1 MADTEEK
8 TIITIDENAR
18 TLSCKDK
25 VLIGVESDYEAKR
38 IYFVAPKFIWM
49 DKKIDLS
56 SPEVK
61 IYVKYKNAYSEPYY
75 VECTDKDKNV
85 IETDA
90 SKISFSW
97 LIGDTATLR
106 KGNVTFSVWFR
117 KGTLETN
124 SEGVKELKN
133 VTNEWHTT
141 TITGEVLAGIDTST
155 ATEEIIQ
162 DKTASIY
169 ALYERIYS
177 TEKSFTITAQA
188 AKDDINK
195 YKTDA
200 ETAAQAAK
208 ADAETARTE
217 ANNAKTDAL
226 HEISRAQITVE
237 DSINT
242 AKNTALSSINTKVNE
257 ANAAK
262 DTAVAAQAAAESAKT
277 DAETAKTDAE
287 TAKTAVEN
295 MKYYSIDYDANTYT
309 LTITYNKGTT
319 TS

>member
-38 IYFVAPKFIWM
+38 LYFVAPKFIWM
-49 DKKIDLS
+49 DQKIDLS
-56 SPEVK
+56 SPDVK

-75 VECTDKDKNV
+75 IECTDKKVD
-85 IETDA
+85 ETDN
-90 SKISFSW
+90 SKITFSW

-169 ALYERIYS
+169 ALYERIYA
-177 TEKSFTITAQA
+177 TEGSFTAAAQN

-200 ETAAQAAK
+200 EIAAQAAQVN
-208 ADAETARTE
+208 AQTAAQE
-217 ANNAKTDAL
+217 ANNAKTEALTAISSAKTDAL
-226 HEISRAQITVE
+226 N
-237 DSINT
+237 SINP
-242 AKNTALSSINTKVNE
+242 KVNE
-257 ANAAK
+257 ANVAK
-262 DTAVAAQAAAESAKT
+262 DTAVAAQAAAETAQAAAEIAKT
-277 DAETAKTDAE
+277 EAE

-295 MKYYSIDYDANTYT
+295 MKYYSINYDANTYT
-309 LTITYNKGTT
+309 LTITYNNGTT

>member
-49 DKKIDLS
+49 DQKIDLS
-56 SPEVK
+56 SPDVK

-75 VECTDKDKNV
+75 IECTDKKVD
-85 IETDA
+85 ETDT
-90 SKISFSW
+90 SKITFSW

-124 SEGVKELKN
+124 SEGVKVLKN

-162 DKTASIY
+162 DQTSSIY
-169 ALYERIYS
+169 ALYERIYA
-177 TEKSFTITAQA
+177 TEGSFTTAAQA

-217 ANNAKTDAL
+217 ANSAKTDAL
-226 HEISRAQITVE
+226 TAIS
-237 DSINT
+237 
-242 AKNTALSSINTKVNE
+242 
-257 ANAAK
+257 
-262 DTAVAAQAAAESAKT
+262 SAKT
-277 DAETAKTDAE
+277 DALSSISTNVNEVRAAKNAAVAAKNEAVAAKNEAVTAKNTVVE
-287 TAKTAVEN
+287 AKTAIEN
-295 MKYYSIDYDANTYT
+295 MKYYSIAYDANTYT
-309 LTITYNKGTT
+309 LTITYNDGTT

>member
-38 IYFVAPKFIWM
+38 LYFVAPKFIWM

-56 SPEVK
+56 SPDVK

-75 VECTDKDKNV
+75 VECTDKKVD
-85 IETDA
+85 ETDN
-90 SKISFSW
+90 SKITFSW

-117 KGTLETN
+117 KGELKTN
-124 SEGVKELKN
+124 SEGVTELKN

-177 TEKSFTITAQA
+177 TEKSFTVTAQNAKNDINTYKEAAEIAAQDAQA
-188 AKDDINK
+188 A
-195 YKTDA
+195 
-200 ETAAQAAK
+200 
-208 ADAETARTE
+208 AETARTE
-217 ANNAKTDAL
+217 ANSAKTDAL
-226 HEISRAQITVE
+226 TAISGAQTTAE
-237 DSINT
+237 NAINS
-242 AKNTALSSINTKVNE
+242 AKNAALSSINPKVNE
-257 ANAAK
+257 ANVAK
-262 DTAVAAQAAAESAKT
+262 DTAVAAQAAAETAKT
-277 DAETAKTDAE
+277 AAETAKADAE
-287 TAKTAVEN
+287 RAKTAVEN
-295 MKYYSIDYDANTYT
+295 MKYYSIEYDANTYT
-309 LTITYNKGTT
+309 LTITYNDGTT

>member
-49 DKKIDLS
+49 DQKIDLS
-56 SPEVK
+56 SQDVK

-75 VECTDKDKNV
+75 VECTDKKVD
-85 IETDA
+85 ETDT
-90 SKISFSW
+90 SKITFSW

-177 TEKSFTITAQA
+177 TEKSFTVTAQNAKNDINEYKEAAKTAAQDAQA
-188 AKDDINK
+188 A
-195 YKTDA
+195 
-200 ETAAQAAK
+200 
-208 ADAETARTE
+208 AETARTE
-217 ANNAKTDAL
+217 AETAKTEALDA
-226 HEISRAQITVE
+226 
-237 DSINT
+237 INVKET
-242 AKNTALSSINTKVNE
+242 ASLTAIDAKKTDVLSSINTKVNE

-262 DTAVAAQAAAESAKT
+262 DTAVAAQAAAETAQAA
-277 DAETAKTDAE
+277 AETAKNE
-287 TAKTAVEN
+287 VVEVKTSIEK
-295 MKYYSIDYDANTYT
+295 MKYYSIEYDEKTFT
-309 LTITYNKGTT
+309 LTITYNDGTT

>member
-38 IYFVAPKFIWM
+38 LYFVAPKFIWM
-49 DKKIDLS
+49 DQKIDLS
-56 SPEVK
+56 SPDVK

-75 VECTDKDKNV
+75 IECTDKKVD
-85 IETDA
+85 ETDT
-90 SKISFSW
+90 SKITFSW

-106 KGNVTFSVWFR
+106 KGNVTFSIWFR

-169 ALYERIYS
+169 ALYERIYA
-177 TEKSFTITAQA
+177 TEGSFTTAAQA

-200 ETAAQAAK
+200 ETAAQAAQVN
-208 ADAETARTE
+208 AQTAAQE
-217 ANNAKTDAL
+217 ANNAKTTAL
-226 HEISRAQITVE
+226 HEISDAKE
-237 DSINT
+237 AALGSISTN
-242 AKNTALSSINTKVNE
+242 VNE
-257 ANAAK
+257 AKAAK
-262 DTAVAAQAAAESAKT
+262 TEAVDAKNVAVAAKNEAV
-277 DAETAKTDAE
+277 TAKGE
-287 TAKTAVEN
+287 VIEAKTAIEK
-295 MKYYSIDYDANTYT
+295 MKYYSIEYDEKTFT
-309 LTITYNKGTT
+309 LTITYNDGTT

>member
-38 IYFVAPKFIWM
+38 LYFVAPKFIWM
-49 DKKIDLS
+49 DQKIDLS
-56 SPEVK
+56 SPDVK

-75 VECTDKDKNV
+75 VECTDKDKNIV
-85 IETDA
+85 GTDD

-133 VTNEWHTT
+133 ITNEWHTT

-169 ALYERIYS
+169 ALYERIYA
-177 TEKSFTITAQA
+177 TEGSFTAAAQN

-200 ETAAQAAK
+200 EIAAQAAQVN
-208 ADAETARTE
+208 AQTAAQE
-217 ANNAKTDAL
+217 ANNAKTEAL
-226 HEISRAQITVE
+226 TAIS
-237 DSINT
+237 
-242 AKNTALSSINTKVNE
+242 
-257 ANAAK
+257 
-262 DTAVAAQAAAESAKT
+262 SAKT
-277 DAETAKTDAE
+277 DALNSISANVNEVRVAKNATVAAKDEAIAAKNEAVTAKNTVVE
-287 TAKTAVEN
+287 AKTAIEN
-295 MKYYSIDYDANTYT
+295 MKYYSIAYDESTYT
-309 LTITYNKGTT
+309 LTITYNNGTT

>member
-38 IYFVAPKFIWM
+38 LYFVAPKFIWM
-49 DKKIDLS
+49 DQKIDLS
-56 SPEVK
+56 SPDVK

-75 VECTDKDKNV
+75 VECTDKKID
-85 IETDA
+85 ETDT
-90 SKISFSW
+90 SKITFSW

-106 KGNVTFSVWFR
+106 KGNITFSVWFR

-124 SEGVKELKN
+124 SEGIKVLKN

-169 ALYERIYS
+169 ALYERIYA
-177 TEKSFTITAQA
+177 TEKSFTSAAQD
-188 AKDDINK
+188 AKNDINK

-217 ANNAKTDAL
+217 ANSAKTDAL
-226 HEISRAQITVE
+226 TAIS
-237 DSINT
+237 
-242 AKNTALSSINTKVNE
+242 
-257 ANAAK
+257 
-262 DTAVAAQAAAESAKT
+262 SAKT
-277 DAETAKTDAE
+277 DALSSISTNVNEAKAAKTEAVAAKTEAVAAKTAAE
-287 TAKTAVEN
+287 TAKTAAETAKTEIEK
-295 MKYYSIDYDANTYT
+295 MKYYSIEYDEKTFT
-309 LTITYNKGTT
+309 LTITYNDGTT

>member
-49 DKKIDLS
+49 DQRIDLS
-56 SPEVK
+56 SQDVK

-75 VECTDKDKNV
+75 VECTDKKVD
-85 IETDA
+85 ETDA
-90 SKISFSW
+90 SKITFSW

-177 TEKSFTITAQA
+177 TEKSFTVTAQN
-188 AKDDINK
+188 AKNDINT
-195 YKTDA
+195 YKEAA

-208 ADAETARTE
+208 VDAETARTE

-242 AKNTALSSINTKVNE
+242 AKNAALSSINTKVNE
-257 ANAAK
+257 ANTAK
-262 DTAVAAQAAAESAKT
+262 DTAVAAQAAAETAQT
-277 DAETAKTDAE
+277 AAETAQAAAE

-295 MKYYSIDYDANTYT
+295 MKYYSINYDPNTYT
-309 LTITYNKGTT
+309 LTITYNDGTT

>member
-38 IYFVAPKFIWM
+38 LYFVAPKFIWM
-49 DKKIDLS
+49 DQKIDLS
-56 SPEVK
+56 SPDVK

-75 VECTDKDKNV
+75 VECTDKKID
-85 IETDA
+85 ETDT
-90 SKISFSW
+90 SKITFSW

-169 ALYERIYS
+169 ALYERIYA
-177 TEKSFTITAQA
+177 TEKSFTSAAQD
-188 AKDDINK
+188 AKNDINK

-217 ANNAKTDAL
+217 ANSAKTDAL
-226 HEISRAQITVE
+226 TAIS
-237 DSINT
+237 
-242 AKNTALSSINTKVNE
+242 
-257 ANAAK
+257 
-262 DTAVAAQAAAESAKT
+262 SAKT
-277 DAETAKTDAE
+277 DALSSISTNVNEAKAAKTEAVAAKTEAVAAKTAAE
-287 TAKTAVEN
+287 TAKTAAETAKTEIEK
-295 MKYYSIDYDANTYT
+295 MKYYSIEYDEKTFT
-309 LTITYNKGTT
+309 LTITYNDGTT

>member
-38 IYFVAPKFIWM
+38 LYFVAPKFIWM
-49 DKKIDLS
+49 DQKIDLS
-56 SPEVK
+56 SPDVK

-75 VECTDKDKNV
+75 VECTDKKID
-85 IETDA
+85 ETDN
-90 SKISFSW
+90 SKITFSW

-124 SEGVKELKN
+124 SEGIKVLKN

-169 ALYERIYS
+169 ALYERIYA
-177 TEKSFTITAQA
+177 TQGSFTTAAQA

-217 ANNAKTDAL
+217 ANSAKTDAL
-226 HEISRAQITVE
+226 TAIS
-237 DSINT
+237 
-242 AKNTALSSINTKVNE
+242 
-257 ANAAK
+257 
-262 DTAVAAQAAAESAKT
+262 SAKT
-277 DAETAKTDAE
+277 DALSSISTNVNEAKAAKTEAVAAKTAAETAKTAAE

-295 MKYYSIDYDANTYT
+295 MKYYSIEYDANTFT
-309 LTITYNKGTT
+309 LTITYNDGTT

>member
-38 IYFVAPKFIWM
+38 LYFVAPKFIWM
-49 DKKIDLS
+49 DQKIDLS
-56 SPEVK
+56 SENVK

-75 VECTDKDKNV
+75 IECTDKKVD
-85 IETDA
+85 ETDN
-90 SKISFSW
+90 SKITFSW

-169 ALYERIYS
+169 ALYERIYA
-177 TEKSFTITAQA
+177 TEKSFTVAAQNAKNDINEYKEAAKTAAQDAQA
-188 AKDDINK
+188 A
-195 YKTDA
+195 
-200 ETAAQAAK
+200 
-208 ADAETARTE
+208 AETARTE
-217 ANNAKTDAL
+217 ANSAKTDAL
-226 HEISRAQITVE
+226 TTISGAQTTAE
-237 DSINT
+237 NAINS

-257 ANAAK
+257 ANTAK
-262 DTAVAAQAAAESAKT
+262 DTAVAAKTEAVAAKT
-277 DAETAKTDAE
+277 AAETAKTDAE

-295 MKYYSIDYDANTYT
+295 MKYYSIEYDANTYT
-309 LTITYNKGTT
+309 LTITYNDGTT

>member
-38 IYFVAPKFIWM
+38 LYFVAPKFIWM
-49 DKKIDLS
+49 DQKIDLS
-56 SPEVK
+56 SENVK

-75 VECTDKDKNV
+75 IECTDKKVD
-85 IETDA
+85 ETDN
-90 SKISFSW
+90 SKITFSW

-106 KGNVTFSVWFR
+106 KGNVIFSVWFR

-169 ALYERIYS
+169 ALYERIYA
-177 TEKSFTITAQA
+177 TEKSFTVAAQNAKNDINEYKEAAKTAAQDAQA
-188 AKDDINK
+188 A
-195 YKTDA
+195 
-200 ETAAQAAK
+200 
-208 ADAETARTE
+208 AETARTE
-217 ANNAKTDAL
+217 ANSAKTDAL
-226 HEISRAQITVE
+226 TTISGAQTTAE
-237 DSINT
+237 NAINS

-257 ANAAK
+257 ANTAK
-262 DTAVAAQAAAESAKT
+262 DTAVAAQAAAETAQAA
-277 DAETAKTDAE
+277 AETARTEANS
-287 TAKTAVEN
+287 AKTAVEN
-295 MKYYSIDYDANTYT
+295 MKYYSIEYDANTYT
-309 LTITYNKGTT
+309 LTITYNNGTT

>member
-38 IYFVAPKFIWM
+38 LYFVAPKFIWM
-49 DKKIDLS
+49 DQKIDLS
-56 SPEVK
+56 SPDVK

-75 VECTDKDKNV
+75 IECTDKKVD
-85 IETDA
+85 ETDT
-90 SKISFSW
+90 SKITFSW

-117 KGTLETN
+117 KGKLETN
-124 SEGVKELKN
+124 SQGVTELKN

-177 TEKSFTITAQA
+177 TEKSFTVAAQN
-188 AKDDINK
+188 AKNDINK
-195 YKTDA
+195 YKEAA
-200 ETAAQAAK
+200 ETAARDAQAA
-208 ADAETARTE
+208 AETARTE
-217 ANNAKTDAL
+217 ANSAKTDAL
-226 HEISRAQITVE
+226 TTISGAKTDALNSISANVNEVRAAKNATVAAKDE
-237 DSINT
+237 AIAAKNEAVT
-242 AKNTALSSINTKVNE
+242 AKNTVVE
-257 ANAAK
+257 
-262 DTAVAAQAAAESAKT
+262 
-277 DAETAKTDAE
+277 
-287 TAKTAVEN
+287 AKTAIEN
-295 MKYYSIDYDANTYT
+295 MKYYSIAYDESTYT
-309 LTITYNKGTT
+309 LTITYNNGTT

>member
-49 DKKIDLS
+49 DQRIDLS
-56 SPEVK
+56 SPDVK

-133 VTNEWHTT
+133 ITNEWHTT

-162 DKTASIY
+162 DRTSSIY
-169 ALYERIYS
+169 SLYERIYA
-177 TEKSFTITAQA
+177 TEGSFTSAAQD
-188 AKDDINK
+188 AKNDINK

-200 ETAAQAAK
+200 ETAAQAAQVN
-208 ADAETARTE
+208 AQTAAQE
-217 ANNAKTDAL
+217 ANNAKTEAL
-226 HEISRAQITVE
+226 TAIS
-237 DSINT
+237 
-242 AKNTALSSINTKVNE
+242 
-257 ANAAK
+257 
-262 DTAVAAQAAAESAKT
+262 SAKT
-277 DAETAKTDAE
+277 DALNSISANVNEVRAAKNATVAAKTEAVAAKTAAE
-287 TAKTAVEN
+287 TAKTEIEK
-295 MKYYSIDYDANTYT
+295 MKYYSIDYDPNTYT
-309 LTITYNKGTT
+309 LTITYNDGTT

>member
-49 DKKIDLS
+49 DQKIDLS
-56 SPEVK
+56 SPDVK

-162 DKTASIY
+162 DKTSSIY
-169 ALYERIYS
+169 ALYERIYA
-177 TEKSFTITAQA
+177 TEGSFTTAAQA

-200 ETAAQAAK
+200 ETAARAAK

-217 ANNAKTDAL
+217 ANRAKTDAL
-226 HEISRAQITVE
+226 TAISSAETDALSSISTNVNEVRAAKNATVAAKDE
-237 DSINT
+237 AIAAKNEAVT
-242 AKNTALSSINTKVNE
+242 AKNTVVE
-257 ANAAK
+257 
-262 DTAVAAQAAAESAKT
+262 
-277 DAETAKTDAE
+277 
-287 TAKTAVEN
+287 AKTAIEN
-295 MKYYSIDYDANTYT
+295 MKYYSIEYDANTYT
-309 LTITYNKGTT
+309 LTITYNNGTT

>member
-38 IYFVAPKFIWM
+38 IYFIAPKFIWM
-49 DKKIDLS
+49 DQRIDLNS
-56 SPEVK
+56 QDVK

-75 VECTDKDKNV
+75 VECTDKKVD
-85 IETDA
+85 ETDA
-90 SKISFSW
+90 SKITFSW

-177 TEKSFTITAQA
+177 TEKSFTVAAQN
-188 AKDDINK
+188 AKNDINT
-195 YKTDA
+195 YKEAA
-200 ETAAQAAK
+200 ETAARDAQAT
-208 ADAETARTE
+208 AETARTE
-217 ANNAKTDAL
+217 ANSAKTDAL
-226 HEISRAQITVE
+226 TAISGAQTTAENAVN
-237 DSINT
+237 S
-242 AKNTALSSINTKVNE
+242 AKNTALSSINPKVNE
-257 ANAAK
+257 ANVAK
-262 DTAVAAQAAAESAKT
+262 DTAVAAQTA
-277 DAETAKTDAE
+277 AETAQTAAETAQAAAE

-295 MKYYSIDYDANTYT
+295 MKYYSINYDPNTYT
-309 LTITYNKGTT
+309 LTITYNNGTT

>member
-38 IYFVAPKFIWM
+38 LYFVAPKFIWM

-56 SPEVK
+56 SPDVK

-75 VECTDKDKNV
+75 VECTDKKVD
-85 IETDA
+85 ETDN
-90 SKISFSW
+90 SKITFSW

-117 KGTLETN
+117 KGELKTN
-124 SEGVKELKN
+124 SEGVTELKN

-177 TEKSFTITAQA
+177 TEKSFTVAAQN
-188 AKDDINK
+188 AKNDIIK

-200 ETAAQAAK
+200 EAAAQAAK
-208 ADAETARTE
+208 VDAETARTE
-217 ANNAKTDAL
+217 ANSAKTDAL

-262 DTAVAAQAAAESAKT
+262 DTAVAAKT
-277 DAETAKTDAE
+277 AAETAQANAE
-287 TAKTAVEN
+287 TAKTAVETAKTAIEK
-295 MKYYSIDYDANTYT
+295 MKYYSIEYDEKTFT
-309 LTITYNKGTT
+309 LTITYNDGTT

>member
-38 IYFVAPKFIWM
+38 LYFVAPKFIWM

-56 SPEVK
+56 SPDVK

-75 VECTDKDKNV
+75 VECTDKKVD
-85 IETDA
+85 ETDA
-90 SKISFSW
+90 SKITFSW

-124 SEGVKELKN
+124 SEGVIELKN

-169 ALYERIYS
+169 ALYERIYA
-177 TEKSFTITAQA
+177 TQGSFTAAAQA

-217 ANNAKTDAL
+217 ANSAKTDAL
-226 HEISRAQITVE
+226 TAIS
-237 DSINT
+237 
-242 AKNTALSSINTKVNE
+242 
-257 ANAAK
+257 
-262 DTAVAAQAAAESAKT
+262 SAKT
-277 DAETAKTDAE
+277 DALNSISTNVNEAKAAKTEAVAAKTAAE
-287 TAKTAVEN
+287 TAKNEAVTAKGEVIEAKTAIEK
-295 MKYYSIDYDANTYT
+295 MKYYSIEYDEKTFT
-309 LTITYNKGTT
+309 LTITYNDGTT

>member
-38 IYFVAPKFIWM
+38 LYFVAPKFIWM

-56 SPEVK
+56 SPDVK

-75 VECTDKDKNV
+75 VECTDKKVD
-85 IETDA
+85 ETDA
-90 SKISFSW
+90 SKITFSW

-124 SEGVKELKN
+124 SEGVIELKN

-169 ALYERIYS
+169 ALYERIYA
-177 TEKSFTITAQA
+177 TQGSFTAAAQS

-217 ANNAKTDAL
+217 ANSAKTDAL
-226 HEISRAQITVE
+226 TAIS
-237 DSINT
+237 
-242 AKNTALSSINTKVNE
+242 
-257 ANAAK
+257 
-262 DTAVAAQAAAESAKT
+262 SAKT
-277 DAETAKTDAE
+277 DALSSISTNVNEAKAAKTEAVAAKTEAVTAKGE
-287 TAKTAVEN
+287 VIEAKTAIEN
-295 MKYYSIDYDANTYT
+295 MKYYSIEYDANTYT
-309 LTITYNKGTT
+309 LTITYNDGTT

>member
-49 DKKIDLS
+49 DQRIDLS
-56 SPEVK
+56 SQDVK

-75 VECTDKDKNV
+75 VECTDKKVD
-85 IETDA
+85 ETDA
-90 SKISFSW
+90 SKITFSW

-106 KGNVTFSVWFR
+106 KGNVTFSIWFR

-162 DKTASIY
+162 DKTSSIY

-177 TEKSFTITAQA
+177 TEKSFTVTAQN
-188 AKDDINK
+188 AKNDINT
-195 YKTDA
+195 YKEAA

-242 AKNTALSSINTKVNE
+242 AKNAALSSINTKVNE
-257 ANAAK
+257 ANTAK
-262 DTAVAAQAAAESAKT
+262 DTAVAAQAAAETAKT
-277 DAETAKTDAE
+277 AAETAQAAAE

-295 MKYYSIDYDANTYT
+295 MKYYSINYDPNTYT
-309 LTITYNKGTT
+309 LTITYNDGTT

>member
-38 IYFVAPKFIWM
+38 LYFVAPKFIWM
-49 DKKIDLS
+49 DQKIDLS
-56 SPEVK
+56 SPDVK

-75 VECTDKDKNV
+75 IECTDKKVD
-85 IETDA
+85 ETDT
-90 SKISFSW
+90 SKITFSW

-124 SEGVKELKN
+124 SQGVTELKN

-169 ALYERIYS
+169 ALYERIYA
-177 TEKSFTITAQA
+177 TEKSFTSAAQD
-188 AKDDINK
+188 AKNDINK

-217 ANNAKTDAL
+217 ANSAKTDAL
-226 HEISRAQITVE
+226 TAIS
-237 DSINT
+237 
-242 AKNTALSSINTKVNE
+242 
-257 ANAAK
+257 
-262 DTAVAAQAAAESAKT
+262 SAKT
-277 DAETAKTDAE
+277 DALSSISTNVNEAKAAKTEAVAAKTAAE
-287 TAKTAVEN
+287 TAKTEIEK
-295 MKYYSIDYDANTYT
+295 MKYYSIEYDEKTFT
-309 LTITYNKGTT
+309 LTITYNDGTT

>member
-38 IYFVAPKFIWM
+38 LYFVAPKFIWM
-49 DKKIDLS
+49 DQKIDLS
-56 SPEVK
+56 SPDVK

-75 VECTDKDKNV
+75 IECTDKKVD
-85 IETDA
+85 ETDT
-90 SKISFSW
+90 SKITFSW

-162 DKTASIY
+162 DQTSSIY
-169 ALYERIYS
+169 SLYERIYS
-177 TEKSFTITAQA
+177 TEKSFTITAQN

-195 YKTDA
+195 YKADA

-208 ADAETARTE
+208 VDAETARTE
-217 ANNAKTDAL
+217 ANNAKTEAL
-226 HEISRAQITVE
+226 TAIS
-237 DSINT
+237 
-242 AKNTALSSINTKVNE
+242 
-257 ANAAK
+257 
-262 DTAVAAQAAAESAKT
+262 SAKT
-277 DAETAKTDAE
+277 DALNSISANVNEVRAAKNAAVAAKDEAIAAKNEAVTAKNTVVE
-287 TAKTAVEN
+287 AKTAIEN
-295 MKYYSIDYDANTYT
+295 MKYYSIEYDANTYT
-309 LTITYNKGTT
+309 LTITYNNGTT

>member
-38 IYFVAPKFIWM
+38 LYFVAPKFIWM
-49 DKKIDLS
+49 DQKIDLS
-56 SPEVK
+56 SPDVK

-75 VECTDKDKNV
+75 IECTDKKVD
-85 IETDA
+85 ETDT
-90 SKISFSW
+90 SKITFSW

-169 ALYERIYS
+169 ALYERIYA
-177 TEKSFTITAQA
+177 TEGSFTTAAQA

-217 ANNAKTDAL
+217 ANSAKTDAL
-226 HEISRAQITVE
+226 TAIS
-237 DSINT
+237 
-242 AKNTALSSINTKVNE
+242 
-257 ANAAK
+257 
-262 DTAVAAQAAAESAKT
+262 SAKT
-277 DAETAKTDAE
+277 DALSSISTNINEVRAAKDEAVAAKNEAVTAKNEAVTAKNTVVE
-287 TAKTAVEN
+287 AKTAIEN
-295 MKYYSIDYDANTYT
+295 MKYYSIAYDESTFT
-309 LTITYNKGTT
+309 LTITYNNGTT

>member
-38 IYFVAPKFIWM
+38 LYFVAPKFIWM
-49 DKKIDLS
+49 DQKIDLS
-56 SPEVK
+56 SPDVK

-75 VECTDKDKNV
+75 VECTDKKVD
-85 IETDA
+85 ETDT
-90 SKISFSW
+90 SKITFSW

-117 KGTLETN
+117 KGKLETN

-177 TEKSFTITAQA
+177 TEKSFTIAAQN

-200 ETAAQAAK
+200 EIAAQAAQVN
-208 ADAETARTE
+208 AQTAAQE
-217 ANNAKTDAL
+217 ANNAKTEAL
-226 HEISRAQITVE
+226 TAIS
-237 DSINT
+237 
-242 AKNTALSSINTKVNE
+242 
-257 ANAAK
+257 
-262 DTAVAAQAAAESAKT
+262 SAKT
-277 DAETAKTDAE
+277 DALNSISANVNEVRAAKNATVAAKDEAIAAKNEAVTAKNTVVE
-287 TAKTAVEN
+287 AKTAIEN
-295 MKYYSIDYDANTYT
+295 MKYYSIDYDPNTYT
-309 LTITYNKGTT
+309 LTITYNNGTT

>member
-56 SPEVK
+56 STNVK

-75 VECTDKDKNV
+75 VECTDKKVD
-85 IETDA
+85 ETDN
-90 SKISFSW
+90 SKITFSW

-117 KGTLETN
+117 IGTLETN
-124 SEGVKELKN
+124 SEGIEELKN

-162 DKTASIY
+162 DKTSSIY
-169 ALYERIYS
+169 ALYERIYA
-177 TEKSFTITAQA
+177 TQGSFTATAQA

-200 ETAAQAAK
+200 ETAAREAK
-208 ADAETARTE
+208 LNAETARTE
-217 ANNAKTDAL
+217 AHSALTEISTAKTEAVGAIDNLVSQA
-226 HEISRAQITVE
+226 
-237 DSINT
+237 NT
-242 AKNTALSSINTKVNE
+242 AKRE
-257 ANAAK
+257 AVDAKNA
-262 DTAVAAQAAAESAKT
+262 AVAAKTAAETAQANAET
-277 DAETAKTDAE
+277 AQTAVETAKTE
-287 TAKTAVEN
+287 IEN
-295 MKYYSIDYDANTYT
+295 MKYYSIDYDPNTYT
-309 LTITYNKGTT
+309 LTITYNNGTT

>member
-38 IYFVAPKFIWM
+38 LYFIAPKFIWM
-49 DKKIDLS
+49 DQKIDLS
-56 SPEVK
+56 SPDVK

-75 VECTDKDKNV
+75 IECTDKKVD
-85 IETDA
+85 ETDT
-90 SKISFSW
+90 SKITFSW

-124 SEGVKELKN
+124 SEGIKVLKN

-162 DKTASIY
+162 DKTSSIY
-169 ALYERIYS
+169 ALYERIYA
-177 TEKSFTITAQA
+177 TQGSFTTAAQA

-208 ADAETARTE
+208 VDAETARTE
-217 ANNAKTDAL
+217 ANSAKTEALTAISSAKTDAL
-226 HEISRAQITVE
+226 NSISANVNEVRAAKNAAVAAKDEAIAAKNEAV
-237 DSINT
+237 T
-242 AKNTALSSINTKVNE
+242 AKNTVVE
-257 ANAAK
+257 
-262 DTAVAAQAAAESAKT
+262 
-277 DAETAKTDAE
+277 
-287 TAKTAVEN
+287 AKTAIEN
-295 MKYYSIDYDANTYT
+295 MKYYSIEYDANTYT
-309 LTITYNKGTT
+309 LTITYNNGTT

>member
-38 IYFVAPKFIWM
+38 LYFVAPKFIWM
-49 DKKIDLS
+49 DQKIDLS

-75 VECTDKDKNV
+75 IECTDKKVD
-85 IETDA
+85 ETDT
-90 SKISFSW
+90 SKITFSW

-162 DKTASIY
+162 DKTSSIY
-169 ALYERIYS
+169 ALYERIYA
-177 TEKSFTITAQA
+177 TQGSFTAAAQN

-200 ETAAQAAK
+200 EIAAQAAQVN
-208 ADAETARTE
+208 AQTAAQE
-217 ANNAKTDAL
+217 ANNAKTEAL
-226 HEISRAQITVE
+226 TAISSAKE
-237 DSINT
+237 AALGSISTN
-242 AKNTALSSINTKVNE
+242 VNE
-257 ANAAK
+257 AKAAK
-262 DTAVAAQAAAESAKT
+262 TEAVAAKT
-277 DAETAKTDAE
+277 AAETAKNEAVTAKGE
-287 TAKTAVEN
+287 VIEAKTAVEN
-295 MKYYSIDYDANTYT
+295 MKYYSIEYDANTYT
-309 LTITYNKGTT
+309 LTITYNNGTT

>member
-49 DKKIDLS
+49 DQRIDLS

-75 VECTDKDKNV
+75 VECTDKDKNIV
-85 IETDA
+85 GTDD

-133 VTNEWHTT
+133 ITNEWHTT

-169 ALYERIYS
+169 ALYERIYA
-177 TEKSFTITAQA
+177 TQGSFTAAAQA

-200 ETAAQAAK
+200 ETAAREAK
-208 ADAETARTE
+208 LNAETARTE
-217 ANNAKTDAL
+217 AHSAL
-226 HEISRAQITVE
+226 TEISTAKIEAVGAIDNLVSQA
-237 DSINT
+237 NT
-242 AKNTALSSINTKVNE
+242 AKRE
-257 ANAAK
+257 AVDAKNA
-262 DTAVAAQAAAESAKT
+262 AVAAKT
-277 DAETAKTDAE
+277 AAETAQANAETAQTAVE
-287 TAKTAVEN
+287 TAKTAIEN
-295 MKYYSIDYDANTYT
+295 MQYYSIAYDESTFT
-309 LTITYNKGTT
+309 LTITYNNGTT

>member
-38 IYFVAPKFIWM
+38 LYFVAPKFIWM
-49 DKKIDLS
+49 DQKIDLS
-56 SPEVK
+56 SPDVK

-75 VECTDKDKNV
+75 VECTDKKID
-85 IETDA
+85 ETDT
-90 SKISFSW
+90 SKITFSW

-106 KGNVTFSVWFR
+106 KGNITFSVWFR
-117 KGTLETN
+117 KGTLEIN
-124 SEGVKELKN
+124 SEGIKVLKN

-169 ALYERIYS
+169 ALYERIYA
-177 TEKSFTITAQA
+177 TEKSFTVAAQNAKNDINEYKEAAKTAAQDAQA
-188 AKDDINK
+188 A
-195 YKTDA
+195 
-200 ETAAQAAK
+200 
-208 ADAETARTE
+208 AETARTE
-217 ANNAKTDAL
+217 ANSAKIDAL
-226 HEISRAQITVE
+226 TAISGAQTTAE
-237 DSINT
+237 NAINST
-242 AKNTALSSINTKVNE
+242 KNTALSSINTKVNE
-257 ANAAK
+257 ANTAK
-262 DTAVAAQAAAESAKT
+262 DTAVAAQVAAETAQAA
-277 DAETAKTDAE
+277 AETAKTDAE

-295 MKYYSIDYDANTYT
+295 MKYYSIEYDANTYT
-309 LTITYNKGTT
+309 LTITYNNGTT

>member
-25 VLIGVESDYEAKR
+25 VLIGVESDYEAKKL
-38 IYFVAPKFIWM
+38 YFVAPKFIWM

-56 SPEVK
+56 SPDVK

-75 VECTDKDKNV
+75 VECTDKKVD
-85 IETDA
+85 ETDT
-90 SKISFSW
+90 SKITFSW

-124 SEGVKELKN
+124 SEGVIELKN

-169 ALYERIYS
+169 ALYERIYA
-177 TEKSFTITAQA
+177 TQGSFTAAAQA

-208 ADAETARTE
+208 VDAETARTE
-217 ANNAKTDAL
+217 ADSAKTDAL
-226 HEISRAQITVE
+226 TAIS
-237 DSINT
+237 
-242 AKNTALSSINTKVNE
+242 
-257 ANAAK
+257 
-262 DTAVAAQAAAESAKT
+262 SAKT
-277 DAETAKTDAE
+277 DALNSISTNVNEAKTAKTEAVAAKTAAETAQANAE
-287 TAKTAVEN
+287 TAKTAVETAKTAIEN
-295 MKYYSIDYDANTYT
+295 MKYYSIEYDANTYT
-309 LTITYNKGTT
+309 LTITYNNGTT

>member
-38 IYFVAPKFIWM
+38 LYFVAPKFIWM
-49 DKKIDLS
+49 DQKIDLS
-56 SPEVK
+56 SPDVK

-75 VECTDKDKNV
+75 IECTDKKVD
-85 IETDA
+85 ETDT
-90 SKISFSW
+90 SKITFSW

-162 DKTASIY
+162 DKTSSIY
-169 ALYERIYS
+169 ALYERIYA
-177 TEKSFTITAQA
+177 TEGSFTTAAQD
-188 AKDDINK
+188 AKNDINK

-200 ETAAQAAK
+200 EAAAQDAQAA
-208 ADAETARTE
+208 AETARTE
-217 ANNAKTDAL
+217 ANSAKTDAL
-226 HEISRAQITVE
+226 TAISGAKTDALNSISANVNEVRAAKNAAVAAKDEAIAAKNEAV
-237 DSINT
+237 T
-242 AKNTALSSINTKVNE
+242 AKNTAVE
-257 ANAAK
+257 
-262 DTAVAAQAAAESAKT
+262 
-277 DAETAKTDAE
+277 
-287 TAKTAVEN
+287 AKTAIEN
-295 MKYYSIDYDANTYT
+295 MKYYSIEYDANTYT
-309 LTITYNKGTT
+309 LTITYNNGTT

>member
-38 IYFVAPKFIWM
+38 LYFVAPKFIWM
-49 DKKIDLS
+49 DQKIDLS
-56 SPEVK
+56 SPDVK

-75 VECTDKDKNV
+75 VECTDKKVD
-85 IETDA
+85 ETDT
-90 SKISFSW
+90 SKITFSW

-177 TEKSFTITAQA
+177 TEKSFTAAAQN
-188 AKDDINK
+188 AKNDINT
-195 YKTDA
+195 YKEAA
-200 ETAAQAAK
+200 ETAAQNAQVA
-208 ADAETARTE
+208 AETARTE
-217 ANNAKTDAL
+217 A
-226 HEISRAQITVE
+226 
-237 DSINT
+237 DS
-242 AKNTALSSINTKVNE
+242 AKNSALNAISGAQTTAENAIDSAKNIALGNISAKVNE
-257 ANAAK
+257 VNAAK
-262 DTAVAAQAAAESAKT
+262 DTAVAAQAAAETAKT
-277 DAETAKTDAE
+277 AAETAKVDAETAKT
-287 TAKTAVEN
+287 VIEN
-295 MKYYSIDYDANTYT
+295 MKYYSIEYDEKTFT

>member
-38 IYFVAPKFIWM
+38 LYFVAPKFIWM
-49 DKKIDLS
+49 DQKIDLS
-56 SPEVK
+56 SENVK

-75 VECTDKDKNV
+75 IECTDKKVD
-85 IETDA
+85 ETDN
-90 SKISFSW
+90 SKITFSW

-169 ALYERIYS
+169 ALYERIYA
-177 TEKSFTITAQA
+177 TEKSFTVAAQNAKNDINEYKEAAKTAAQDAQA
-188 AKDDINK
+188 A
-195 YKTDA
+195 
-200 ETAAQAAK
+200 
-208 ADAETARTE
+208 AETARTE
-217 ANNAKTDAL
+217 ANSAKTDAL
-226 HEISRAQITVE
+226 TAISGAQTTAE
-237 DSINT
+237 NAINS

-257 ANAAK
+257 ANTAK
-262 DTAVAAQAAAESAKT
+262 DTAVAAKT
-277 DAETAKTDAE
+277 AAETAQANAE
-287 TAKTAVEN
+287 TAKTAVETAKTAIEK
-295 MKYYSIDYDANTYT
+295 MKYYSIEYDEKTFT
-309 LTITYNKGTT
+309 LTITYNDGTT

>member
-38 IYFVAPKFIWM
+38 LYFVAPKFIWM
-49 DKKIDLS
+49 DQKIDLS
-56 SPEVK
+56 SPDVK

-75 VECTDKDKNV
+75 VECTDKKVDEN
-85 IETDA
+85 DN
-90 SKISFSW
+90 SKITFSW

-117 KGTLETN
+117 KGTLEETN
-124 SEGVKELKN
+124 SEEVKELKN

-169 ALYERIYS
+169 ALYERIYA
-177 TEKSFTITAQA
+177 TEGSFTA
-188 AKDDINK
+188 AVQNAKNDINK
-195 YKTDA
+195 YKEAA

-208 ADAETARTE
+208 TDAETARTE
-217 ANNAKTDAL
+217 AGNAKTDAL
-226 HEISRAQITVE
+226 TAISSAK
-237 DSINT
+237 DAALGSISTN
-242 AKNTALSSINTKVNE
+242 VNE
-257 ANAAK
+257 AKAAK
-262 DTAVAAQAAAESAKT
+262 TEAVDAKDAAVAAKNEAV
-277 DAETAKTDAE
+277 TAKGE
-287 TAKTAVEN
+287 VIEAKTAIEK
-295 MKYYSIDYDANTYT
+295 MKYYSIEYDEKTFT
-309 LTITYNKGTT
+309 LTITYNDGTT

>member
-38 IYFVAPKFIWM
+38 LYFVAPKFIWM

-56 SPEVK
+56 SPDVN
-61 IYVKYKNAYSEPYY
+61 IYVKYKKAYSEPYY
-75 VECTDKDKNV
+75 VECTDKKVD
-85 IETDA
+85 ETDN
-90 SKISFSW
+90 SKIAFSW

-117 KGTLETN
+117 KGELKTN
-124 SEGVKELKN
+124 SEGVTELKN

-169 ALYERIYS
+169 ALYERIYA
-177 TEKSFTITAQA
+177 TEKSFTVAAQNAKNDINEYKEAAKTAAQDAQA
-188 AKDDINK
+188 A
-195 YKTDA
+195 
-200 ETAAQAAK
+200 
-208 ADAETARTE
+208 AETARTE
-217 ANNAKTDAL
+217 ANSAKTDAL
-226 HEISRAQITVE
+226 TTISGAQTTAE
-237 DSINT
+237 NAINS

-257 ANAAK
+257 ANTAK
-262 DTAVAAQAAAESAKT
+262 DTAVAAQAAAETAQAA
-277 DAETAKTDAE
+277 AETARTDAE

-295 MKYYSIDYDANTYT
+295 MKYYSIEYDANTYT
-309 LTITYNKGTT
+309 LTITYNNGTT

>member
-38 IYFVAPKFIWM
+38 LYFVAPKFIWM
-49 DKKIDLS
+49 DQKIDLS
-56 SPEVK
+56 SPDVK

-75 VECTDKDKNV
+75 VECTDKKVD
-85 IETDA
+85 ETDT
-90 SKISFSW
+90 SKITFSW

-177 TEKSFTITAQA
+177 TEKSFTVAAQN
-188 AKDDINK
+188 AKNDINT
-195 YKTDA
+195 YKEAA
-200 ETAAQAAK
+200 ETAAQNAQVA
-208 ADAETARTE
+208 AETARTE
-217 ANNAKTDAL
+217 ADSAKNSALNA
-226 HEISRAQITVE
+226 ISGAQTTAE
-237 DSINT
+237 NAINS
-242 AKNTALSSINTKVNE
+242 AKNTALDSINIKVNE

-262 DTAVAAQAAAESAKT
+262 DTAVAAQAAAETAKT
-277 DAETAKTDAE
+277 AAETAQAAAE

-295 MKYYSIDYDANTYT
+295 MKYYSINYDANTYT
-309 LTITYNKGTT
+309 LTITYNDGTT

>member
-49 DKKIDLS
+49 DQRIDLS
-56 SPEVK
+56 SQDVK

-75 VECTDKDKNV
+75 VECTDKKVD
-85 IETDA
+85 ETDT
-90 SKISFSW
+90 SKIIFSW

-169 ALYERIYS
+169 ALYERIYA
-177 TEKSFTITAQA
+177 TEKSFTVAAQNAKNDINEYKEAAKTAAQDAQA
-188 AKDDINK
+188 A
-195 YKTDA
+195 
-200 ETAAQAAK
+200 
-208 ADAETARTE
+208 AETARTE
-217 ANNAKTDAL
+217 ANSAKTDAL
-226 HEISRAQITVE
+226 TTISGAQTTAENAI
-237 DSINT
+237 DS
-242 AKNTALSSINTKVNE
+242 AKNAALSSINPKVNE
-257 ANAAK
+257 ANTAK
-262 DTAVAAQAAAESAKT
+262 DTAIAAKTAAETAQAA
-277 DAETAKTDAE
+277 AETAKTDAE

-309 LTITYNKGTT
+309 LTITYNNGTT

>member
-38 IYFVAPKFIWM
+38 LYFVAPKFIWM
-49 DKKIDLS
+49 DQKIDLS
-56 SPEVK
+56 SENVK

-75 VECTDKDKNV
+75 IECTDKKVD
-85 IETDA
+85 ETDN
-90 SKISFSW
+90 SKITFSW

-169 ALYERIYS
+169 ALYERIYA
-177 TEKSFTITAQA
+177 TEKSFTVAAQNAKNDINEYKEAAKTAAQDAQA
-188 AKDDINK
+188 A
-195 YKTDA
+195 
-200 ETAAQAAK
+200 
-208 ADAETARTE
+208 AETARTE
-217 ANNAKTDAL
+217 ANSAKTDAL
-226 HEISRAQITVE
+226 TTISGAQTTAE
-237 DSINT
+237 NAINST
-242 AKNTALSSINTKVNE
+242 KNTALSSINTKVNE
-257 ANAAK
+257 ANTAK
-262 DTAVAAQAAAESAKT
+262 DTAVAAQVAAETAQAA
-277 DAETAKTDAE
+277 AETAKTDAE

-295 MKYYSIDYDANTYT
+295 MKYYSIEYDANTYT
-309 LTITYNKGTT
+309 LTITYNNGTT

>member
-38 IYFVAPKFIWM
+38 LYFVAPKFIWM
-49 DKKIDLS
+49 DQKIDLS
-56 SPEVK
+56 SPDVK

-75 VECTDKDKNV
+75 VECTDKKVDEN
-85 IETDA
+85 DN
-90 SKISFSW
+90 SKITFSW

-124 SEGVKELKN
+124 SEEVKELKN

-169 ALYERIYS
+169 ALYERIYA
-177 TEKSFTITAQA
+177 TEGSFTA
-188 AKDDINK
+188 AVQNAKNDINK
-195 YKTDA
+195 YKEAA

-208 ADAETARTE
+208 TDAETARTE
-217 ANNAKTDAL
+217 AGNAKTDAL
-226 HEISRAQITVE
+226 TAISSAK
-237 DSINT
+237 DAALGSISTN
-242 AKNTALSSINTKVNE
+242 VNE
-257 ANAAK
+257 AKAAK
-262 DTAVAAQAAAESAKT
+262 TEAVDAKDAAVAAKNEAV
-277 DAETAKTDAE
+277 TAKGE
-287 TAKTAVEN
+287 VIEAKTAIEK
-295 MKYYSIDYDANTYT
+295 MKYYSIEYDEKTFT
-309 LTITYNKGTT
+309 LTITYDDGTT

>member
-18 TLSCKDK
+18 TLYCKDK

-38 IYFVAPKFIWM
+38 LYFVAPKFIWM
-49 DKKIDLS
+49 DQKIDLS

-75 VECTDKDKNV
+75 IECTDKKVD
-85 IETDA
+85 ETDT
-90 SKISFSW
+90 SKITFSW

-169 ALYERIYS
+169 ALYERIYA
-177 TEKSFTITAQA
+177 TEGSFTTAAQA

-200 ETAAQAAK
+200 EAAAQAAQT
-208 ADAETARTE
+208 AAETARTE
-217 ANNAKTDAL
+217 ANSAKTDAL
-226 HEISRAQITVE
+226 TAISSAETDAVNSISANVNEVRAAKNAAVAAKDEAIAAKNEAV
-237 DSINT
+237 T
-242 AKNTALSSINTKVNE
+242 AKNTVVE
-257 ANAAK
+257 
-262 DTAVAAQAAAESAKT
+262 
-277 DAETAKTDAE
+277 
-287 TAKTAVEN
+287 AKTAIEN
-295 MKYYSIDYDANTYT
+295 MKYYSIAYDESTYT
-309 LTITYNKGTT
+309 LTITYNNGTT